1 MGADIDGK
9 SSSKRYKGKKAWLIR
24 SGMDADEAS
33 RRARGYA
40 GGKTSAKAGAKDEPP
55 GSAEFDELPQEVA
68 NLPEDAQKI
77 WAQAYNDAITDN
89 DEADAAVAAWEAV
102 KNAGY
107 KQDGGTWIKASEI
120 TGSFRGLI
128 ALSGDMLTPAPSGMQ
143 YAATSIVEIMRTG
156 EWVHPQY
163 GNINIKEK
171 NLDGF
176 IASFYANV
184 RGVDLAVDQEH
195 KPEEGAEGWFKRVWK
210 VPRTDGDGYSL
221 MAEIQWT
228 WRGEQLIRDGIYRYF
243 SPEFDFEWTD
253 PETGNKHKNVL
264 FGGAL
269 TNRPFIKHMEP
280 IILSEGILNTLGYV
294 RKKPQSEGDRGKN
307 TQGGQQDVK
316 LSAEHYNALGLSES
330 ATEAEVLAA
339 IAAVSNKPTE
349 AGAKAQDNTE
359 VIQLSETVKTTREQ
373 LTAAQGQIQQLSET
387 NTRLAEE
394 AKNVKWES
402 ITQKAFAEGRMTAQL
417 AEKFKP
423 LFMASPEAI
432 EPIIADLPKV
442 IPGEK
447 GHSGAGDKAG
457 GGTKLSES
465 QTEVATQLGL
475 TEEQMLKISPVWMQA
490 QGGKE

>member
-1 MGADIDGK
+1 MGTDIDGK
-9 SSSKRYKGKKAWLIR
+9 SSNKRYKGKKAWLIR

-40 GGKTSAKAGAKDEPP
+40 GGKTSAKAGQKEEPP
-55 GSAEFDELPQEVA
+55 GGNEFDELPQEVA
-68 NLPEDAQKI
+68 KLPEDAQKI

-89 DEADAAVAAWEAV
+89 DEVDAAVAAWEAV

-128 ALSGDMLTPAPSGMQ
+128 ALSGDMLMPAPSGMQ

-253 PETGNKHKNVL
+253 PETGEKYKNVL

-294 RKKPQSEGDRGKN
+294 FKAPQPGGGNRDKY
-307 TQGGQQDVK
+307 TQGGQDVK
-316 LSAEHYNALGLSES
+316 LTAEHYKALGLSEN
-330 ATEAEVLAA
+330 ATEAEILAA
-339 IAAVSNKPTE
+339 IAAVSKPALTRT
-349 AGAKAQDNTE
+349 QDNVE
-359 VIQLSETVKTTREQ
+359 VIQLSETVKTMGEQ
-373 LTAAQGQIQQLSET
+373 LTSAQAQIKQLSET
-387 NTRLAEE
+387 NVKLAEE
-394 AKNVKWES
+394 AKNVRWES
-402 ITQKAFAEGRMTAQL
+402 ITQKAFTEGRMTVQL

-432 EPIIADLPKV
+432 EPIIADLPRV

-447 GHSGAGDKAG
+447 GHSGTGGSAG
-457 GGTKLSES
+457 GSTKLSES
-465 QTEVATQLGL
+465 QAEVASMLGL
-475 TEEQMLKISPVWMQA
+475 SEDQMEKGRPVWMQTE
-490 QGGKE
+490 GGKE